1 MYNGKYYPKYL
12 SGSGYVMT
20 RSVAKCLYNATLML
34 PFLHLEDVLI
44 TGNNLITMF
53 SKHHWIFKKLL
64 SYFLGFGAEAC
75 NIKRRG
81 HKGFKPI
88 GLNLKSIKKTDITMH
103 YKDIKGKMEI
113 YKSGKLKFDI

>member
-1 MYNGKYYPKYL
+1 
-12 SGSGYVMT
+12 
-20 RSVAKCLYNATLML
+20 
-34 PFLHLEDVLI
+34 
-44 TGNNLITMF
+44 MF

-75 NIKRRG
+75 NIKRQG

-88 GLNLKSIKKTDITMH
+88 GVNLKSIKKTDITMH

-113 YKSGKLKFDI
+113 YKSGKSKFDI

>member
-20 RSVAKCLYNATLML
+20 RSVAQCLYDTTLML

-64 SYFLGFGAEAC
+64 S
-75 NIKRRG
+75 
-81 HKGFKPI
+81 
-88 GLNLKSIKKTDITMH
+88 
-103 YKDIKGKMEI
+103 
-113 YKSGKLKFDI
+113 